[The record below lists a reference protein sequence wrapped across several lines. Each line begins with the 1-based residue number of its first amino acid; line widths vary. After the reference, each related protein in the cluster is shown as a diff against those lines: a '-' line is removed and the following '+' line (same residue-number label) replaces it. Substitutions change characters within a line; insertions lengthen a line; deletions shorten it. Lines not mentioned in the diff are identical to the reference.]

1 MKDVCSSSATTIQ
14 CPDGYVII
22 LVNVYDGVAQQPD
35 SCIYTPEDCVA
46 DASTTI
52 TCATDH
58 AKCSIVATKK
68 KLPQCNDQYSSY
80 LHIEYQCIPLSM
92 DDPRKEYKIC
102 QNNRN
107 VTSEQGIIYSSDYPA
122 LFPIT
127 AGECSLSIQV
137 PDNKMIKLWLIDLY
151 IGSSMVSNCMNDYV
165 LVVDSARTLAST
177 ILSNRFNCN
186 FEQGILCPSWMHD
199 VTADFQW
206 ELIQGSTLSDE
217 TGPSVDHTL
226 GTSDGWY
233 IYMETSFPQQSNNTC
248 RIISEPIR
256 GPACL
261 EFWYVL
267 RMCEKH
273 FQEPFY

>member
-1 MKDVCSSSATTIQ
+1 MHIILALCLILTGIRSPVYAQHASFVAMKDVCSSSATTIQ

-165 LVVDSARTLAST
+165 LVVDSARTF
-177 ILSNRFNCN
+177 R
-186 FEQGILCPSWMHD
+186 H
-199 VTADFQW
+199 
-206 ELIQGSTLSDE
+206 
-217 TGPSVDHTL
+217 
-226 GTSDGWY
+226 
-233 IYMETSFPQQSNNTC
+233 
-248 RIISEPIR
+248 
-256 GPACL
+256 
-261 EFWYVL
+261 
-267 RMCEKH
+267 
-273 FQEPFY
+273 